1 MDKKCIL
8 IIDDDIAIL
17 TSLKALLEMN
27 GFWVDTAKNGREAM
41 MRVCNSFYNLAL
53 IDIRLPDMEGTEL
66 LLAFQQLGLKMK
78 KIVITGYS
86 TEECAID
93 SLNLGADGY
102 LKKPVMPGKLLDF
115 VANKLAEQEAEDTL
129 YEDTVNYLLGVK
141 AQGGRNMDRWSTSH
155 IPMDEQS

>member
-17 TSLKALLEMN
+17 TSLKSLLEMN
-27 GFWVDTAKNGREAM
+27 GFRVDTAKNGREAM
-41 MRVCNSFYNLAL
+41 MRICNGFYNLAL
-53 IDIRLPDMEGTEL
+53 IDIKLPDMEGTEL
-66 LLAFQQLGLKMK
+66 LMAFQHLGLKMK

-102 LKKPVMPGKLLDF
+102 LKKPVMPGKLLEF

-129 YEDTVNYLLGVK
+129 YEETVNYLLRVRS
-141 AQGGRNMDRWSTSH
+141 QDEHNMERWS
-155 IPMDEQS
+155 

>member
-8 IIDDDIAIL
+8 IIDDDISIL
-17 TSLKALLEMN
+17 TSLKSLFEMN

-41 MRVCNSFYNLAL
+41 TKVCSRFYNLAL

-86 TEECAID
+86 TEEYAIN

-115 VANKLAEQEAEDTL
+115 VANKLEEQEAEDTL
-129 YEDTVNYLLGVK
+129 YEDTVNYLLEAR
-141 AQGGRNMDRWSTSH
+141 AQNGRNMNRWA
-155 IPMDEQS
+155 

>member
-8 IIDDDIAIL
+8 IIDDDIGVL
-17 TSLKALLEMN
+17 TSLASLLEMN
-27 GFWVDTAKNGREAM
+27 GFRVDTAKNGREAM
-41 MRVCNSFYNLAL
+41 MRVCSGFYNLAL
-53 IDIRLPDMEGTEL
+53 IDIKLPDMEGTEL

-102 LKKPVMPGKLLDF
+102 LKKPVMPGKLLKFID
-115 VANKLAEQEAEDTL
+115 NKLAEQEAEDML
-129 YEDTVNYLLGVK
+129 YEDTVNYLLRARTQDGHD
-141 AQGGRNMDRWSTSH
+141 MDRWA
-155 IPMDEQS
+155 

>member
-17 TSLKALLEMN
+17 TSLKSLLEMN
-27 GFWVDTAKNGREAM
+27 GFRVDTAKNGREAM
-41 MRVCNSFYNLAL
+41 ARVSNNFYNLAL

-86 TEECAID
+86 TEEYAID

-129 YEDTVNYLLGVK
+129 YEDTVNYLLRVRS
-141 AQGGRNMDRWSTSH
+141 QDGGNMDRWA
-155 IPMDEQS
+155 

>member
-17 TSLKALLEMN
+17 TSLKSLLEMN
-27 GFWVDTAKNGREAM
+27 GFRVDTAKNGREAM
-41 MRVCNSFYNLAL
+41 ARVSNSFYNLAL

-86 TEECAID
+86 TEEYAID

-129 YEDTVNYLLGVK
+129 YEDTVNYLLGAR
-141 AQGGRNMDRWSTSH
+141 AQEGRNMDRWA
-155 IPMDEQS
+155 

>member
-8 IIDDDIAIL
+8 IIDDDISIL
-17 TSLKALLEMN
+17 TSLKSLLEMN

-41 MRVCNSFYNLAL
+41 TRVSNGFYNLAL

-86 TEECAID
+86 TEEYAID

-129 YEDTVNYLLGVK
+129 YEDTVNYLLGVRS
-141 AQGGRNMDRWSTSH
+141 QDGRNMDRWA
-155 IPMDEQS
+155 

>member
-1 MDKKCIL
+1 MDKKCVL

-17 TSLKALLEMN
+17 ASLKSLLEMN
-27 GFWVDTAKNGREAM
+27 GFRVDTAKNGREAM
-41 MRVCNSFYNLAL
+41 MRVCDGFYNLAL

-86 TEECAID
+86 TEEYAID

-102 LKKPVMPGKLLDF
+102 LKKPVMPGKLLEF
-115 VANKLAEQEAEDTL
+115 IANKLAEQEAGDML
-129 YEDTVNYLLGVK
+129 YEDTVDYLLRLR
-141 AQGGRNMDRWSTSH
+141 AQDGQNMDRWA
-155 IPMDEQS
+155 